1 MKVFS
6 LRDLAHVLFKRK
18 KQILWF
24 FFAIVGA
31 VVVVTL
37 KSTPIYEAR
46 SHILVKIGRE
56 NVYVPTVAS
65 SASQNMIVSLD
76 REEQINSEIEILN
89 SPALIEK
96 VAETVGP
103 VVVYPDLKENS
114 SWLKESLSRLSLG
127 HRKRKLSILEEAVA
141 RLKGDL
147 SIAAVKKSNVI
158 EVRLRSES
166 PEIAALVLN
175 EFVRLYTS
183 QHVDVYK
190 TPQSYNFFQEQSEML
205 RRKLKG
211 AEDRLEAF
219 KKENKVT
226 LLDEER
232 RLLLSQDSA
241 LKHDMNSTLSQ
252 VAETE
257 SRIEQI
263 RRQLAATPQTVHTGE
278 EVERIPAVI
287 GTLQARLMDLEVKEK
302 ELLTKYTEQSRLVEN
317 VREEMKIVRAKLAEQ
332 ESRQYG
338 RSVSGLNTTYQRLEE
353 DLYRS
358 QAELKALKA
367 KEETQALHLAE
378 YRVRLEKLNRVAHE
392 LSTLEREVDVEQQ
405 NYKLYLIRLEE
416 ARISDAMDIEKIAN
430 VKQLDPARPPL
441 KPVSPKVV
449 LNLAIGL
456 FLGVLG
462 SLGAA
467 FLMENLDDRIEKSE
481 DAEKLLQ
488 LPVLASIPE
497 LRS

>member
-1 MKVFS
+1 MV
-6 LRDLAHVLFKRK
+6 
-18 KQILWF
+18 
-24 FFAIVGA
+24 
-31 VVVVTL
+31 
-37 KSTPIYEAR
+37 
-46 SHILVKIGRE
+46 
-56 NVYVPTVAS
+56 
-65 SASQNMIVSLD
+65 VSLD

-89 SPALIEK
+89 SPALVEK

-103 VVVYPDLKENS
+103 TVVYPDLKENS
-114 SWLKESLSRLSLG
+114 SWLKESLSRLNLG
-127 HRKRKLSILEEAVA
+127 YHKRNLSTLEEAVA

-158 EVRLRSES
+158 EVKLKNEN
-166 PEIAALVLN
+166 PQIAAMVLN

-205 RRKLKG
+205 RRKLKD
-211 AEDRLEAF
+211 AENRLDAF
-219 KKENKVT
+219 KKENRVT

-232 RLLLSQDSA
+232 RLLLSQDSS

-252 VAETE
+252 VVEAA

-263 RRQLAATPQTVHTGE
+263 RHQLATTPQTVRTGE

-287 GTLQARLMDLEVKEK
+287 DNLQARLMDLELKEK

-317 VREEMKIVRAKLAEQ
+317 VREEIKIVRAKLAGQ

-353 DLYRS
+353 DLHRS
-358 QAELKALKA
+358 QAELKALRA
-367 KEETQALHLAE
+367 KEETQALQLAE
-378 YRVRLEKLNRVAHE
+378 YRVRLEKLNRLAHE
-392 LSTLEREVDVEQQ
+392 LNALEREVDVEQQ
-405 NYKLYLIRLEE
+405 NYKLYLSRLEE
-416 ARISDAMDIEKIAN
+416 ARISNAMDAEKIAN
-430 VKQLDPARPPL
+430 VKQLDSARPPL
-441 KPVSPKVV
+441 KPVSPKVL
-449 LNLAIGL
+449 LNLVIGL
-456 FLGVLG
+456 FLGSVG

-467 FLMENLDDRIEKSE
+467 FLMENLDDRLESCE